1 MALFGDEAAV
11 TPAES
16 ERKAARARKG
26 AAGTR
31 RVVADASAVAFER
44 SRTFLGGPDAPL
56 DYPGG
61 ATTGLALAAA
71 IYPTSHDPR
80 GRLSGVGVSIEYAR
94 GLGAT
99 AAVDIGQEAPVDYD
113 VIYQEWAAA
122 AHYRH
127 LTPGLSI
134 DGAVGYRSVTH
145 VLDVVDELDDVI
157 GAEVDALDGEFG
169 SLTAGARLEFAASP
183 TTTIGVGAEYLYVT
197 SIGAISETAM
207 LGGGQAWGA
216 RAQADLRITLSGA
229 AFVHAAAT
237 LQHYSVDFDGN
248 GDMDADWEVDNVTD
262 SFLGGQLGLGITY

>member
-1 MALFGDEAAV
+1 M
-11 TPAES
+11 
-16 ERKAARARKG
+16 
-26 AAGTR
+26 
-31 RVVADASAVAFER
+31 R
-44 SRTFLGGPDAPL
+44 SSR
-56 DYPGG
+56 
-61 ATTGLALAAA
+61 LALAAA
-71 IYPTSHDPR
+71 VYPTSRDP
-80 GRLSGVGVSIEYAR
+80 GGQLSGVGLSIEYAR

-99 AAVDIGQEAPVDYD
+99 AAVDIGEDAPVDYG

-127 LTPGLSI
+127 ATPGLTI

-145 VLDVVDELDDVI
+145 MLDVVDELDDVV

-169 SLTAGARLEFAASP
+169 SLTTGARVEFAASP

-216 RAQADLRITLSGA
+216 RAQADVRVTLSRS
-229 AFVHAAAT
+229 AFVRAAAT